1 MKNKMVVSGG
11 YYSVF
16 FDFRLLKVNY
26 CCHCGQNL
34 KISRVNYIR
43 LIEYALHYRA
53 DHEKN
58 YFYHCD
64 KCNYYIKYKNQKK
77 ISKMQSEKG
86 SLKLPNSKKIIS
98 QEKVDFK
105 KVDNDL
111 VLLDLKKV
119 KK

>member
-1 MKNKMVVSGG
+1 
-11 YYSVF
+11 
-16 FDFRLLKVNY
+16 
-26 CCHCGQNL
+26 
-34 KISRVNYIR
+34 
-43 LIEYALHYRA
+43 
-53 DHEKN
+53 
-58 YFYHCD
+58 
-64 KCNYYIKYKNQKK
+64 
-77 ISKMQSEKG
+77 MQSEKG